1 MEQMF
6 RELWKSCLHASRV
19 TFDFK
24 RLLQLYGSKS
34 VLPLH
39 IPVKFQ
45 FVLCVRRETNYI
57 VSSKMMVKQVYIN
70 NRKE

>member
-6 RELWKSCLHASRV
+6 RELWKSCLHACRV

-24 RLLQLYGSKS
+24 RLLQLYDSKS

-39 IPVKFQ
+39 ISVKFH
-45 FVLCVRRETNYI
+45 FVLCEIRETNDI
-57 VSSKMMVKQVYIN
+57 VSREIMVK
-70 NRKE
+70 